1 MQSAALE
8 MLNLPALRSNPF
20 DTRPL
25 SREQLELMVG
35 RDEVFTALA
44 NNIRLASPRV
54 VAVVGEKG
62 SGRSSLVQC
71 VASTADQIHTVFW
84 PSGDLVTTILHQ
96 LYCDLMKD
104 FETPPVHSLMIDRLE
119 EELAGRTGLLPVII
133 FDHSLLSGPVLA
145 EVLSQLMPV
154 LTKIRALTIITLTPG
169 QKSGFPEEL
178 LSEMDVTPPL
188 ESLTRAEM
196 ARLIAKRVH
205 KASRSSWTAPE
216 VLLDM
221 AMKESG
227 GHVGRAMRFL
237 RDVVDHTRGMPL
249 IDGRKL
255 DLKVEVS
262 PQPTTVVKDS
272 TFQRVAAAT
281 PPLNE
286 VNVKVSETTEIDS
299 QPAEIPFS
307 NEIREDS
314 PTGLESA
321 TTIESTEDSPTGLE
335 SATTIESAEEIPEFD
350 ESQTLFPSLSDAAD
364 MWKNVEGDNGPQ
376 LDLQED
382 TGVESS
388 IQDKEESAIP
398 SKSDNE
404 SDSVESSSGIENEKQ
419 WESEF
424 SDEMGGAEIL
434 EMADGTAPSF
444 SGGRFGGLRSRNK
457 KANIGA
463 QAENKGAPR
472 KTQGP
477 REAKPNDGQTDPN
490 QLRQIKTNDQSTELW
505 IQPGMDSPLEN
516 SQNIEPQ
523 QMQPSVNAPANTP
536 DSEAIPKPTAPFEE
550 TKEWQNEPPV
560 AEGESWDE
568 RPEATP
574 EEVLT
579 ALSSISRVA
588 PPRKPDVV
596 LDINALT
603 NLNDAETLI
612 LTEAVEREVSPS
624 DNLLQG
630 ELGVGRPRLSQIFNG
645 LLKSGILTVRKQGRS
660 RMYRISSPAK
670 DHLIN
675 LGAGGEF

>member
-1 MQSAALE
+1 
-8 MLNLPALRSNPF
+8 
-20 DTRPL
+20 
-25 SREQLELMVG
+25 MVG
-35 RDEVFTALA
+35 RDVVFTALA

-62 SGRSSLVQC
+62 SGRSSLVQG

-178 LSEMDVTPPL
+178 LSEMDVTTPL

-196 ARLIAKRVH
+196 ARLIGKRVH

-216 VLLDM
+216 ALLDM

-255 DLKVEVS
+255 DLKVEVKAK
-262 PQPTTVVKDS
+262 PTTVVEDS
-272 TFQRVAAAT
+272 TFQRVVDAA
-281 PPLNE
+281 PPVTE
-286 VNVKVSETTEIDS
+286 VNVKVSETAEIDTQS
-299 QPAEIPFS
+299 EGIPFS
-307 NEIREDS
+307 NDIEEDTPS
-314 PTGLESA
+314 GLGSA
-321 TTIESTEDSPTGLE
+321 STIESPK
-335 SATTIESAEEIPEFD
+335 EIPEFD

-364 MWKNVEGDNGPQ
+364 MWNDFGDDNGPQ
-376 LDLQED
+376 LDLKED
-382 TGVESS
+382 TDVESS
-388 IQDKEESAIP
+388 IQDNEESAIP
-398 SKSDNE
+398 SKSENE
-404 SDSVESSSGIENEKQ
+404 SDSDFVESSPEVDEKQ

-424 SDEMGGAEIL
+424 SDEMGGAEVL

-444 SGGRFGGLRSRNK
+444 GGGRFGGLRSRNK

-477 REAKPNDGQTDPN
+477 REAKPNEVGTDPN
-490 QLRQIKTNDQSTELW
+490 QLRQIKTNDQNTELW
-505 IQPGMDSPLEN
+505 IQPGMDSPLG
-516 SQNIEPQ
+516 SSPNIEPQ
-523 QMQPSVNAPANTP
+523 QMQPSSNIPTNIS
-536 DSEAIPKPTAPFEE
+536 DSEATPQPTAPFEE
-550 TKEWQNEPPV
+550 TKEWQGETPIE
-560 AEGESWDE
+560 EGESWDG

-624 DNLLQG
+624 DNLLQD

>member
-1 MQSAALE
+1 VDFKFAPIMQSAALE

-84 PSGDLVTTILHQ
+84 PSADLVTTILHQ
-96 LYCDLMKD
+96 MYCDLMKD

-119 EELAGRTGLLPVII
+119 EELAGRTALLPVII

-145 EVLSQLMPV
+145 EVISQLMPV

-178 LSEMDVTPPL
+178 LSEMDITPPL

-196 ARLIAKRVH
+196 ALLIGKRVH

-216 VLLDM
+216 ALLDM
-221 AMKESG
+221 AMKKSG

-237 RDVVDHTRGMPL
+237 RDFVDHTRGMPL

-255 DLKVEVS
+255 DLKVEVKAK
-262 PQPTTVVKDS
+262 PTTVVEDS
-272 TFQRVAAAT
+272 TFQRVVDAA
-281 PPLNE
+281 PPVTE
-286 VNVKVSETTEIDS
+286 VNVKVSETAEIDT
-299 QPAEIPFS
+299 QPDEIPFS
-307 NEIREDS
+307 NDIEEDAPS
-314 PTGLESA
+314 GLESVS
-321 TTIESTEDSPTGLE
+321 TIESPK
-335 SATTIESAEEIPEFD
+335 EIPEFD

-364 MWKNVEGDNGPQ
+364 MWNDFGDDNGPQ
-376 LDLQED
+376 LDLKED
-382 TGVESS
+382 TDVESS
-388 IQDKEESAIP
+388 IQDNEESAIP
-398 SKSDNE
+398 SKSENE
-404 SDSVESSSGIENEKQ
+404 SDSDFVESSPEVDEKQ

-424 SDEMGGAEIL
+424 SDEMGGAEVL

-444 SGGRFGGLRSRNK
+444 GGGLFGGLRSRNRT
-457 KANIGA
+457 ANIDTS
-463 QAENKGAPR
+463 AEKKSTPR

-477 REAKPNDGQTDPN
+477 REGQPNEVGADPN

-505 IQPGMDSPLEN
+505 IQPGMDSPLE
-516 SQNIEPQ
+516 SSPNIEPQ
-523 QMQPSVNAPANTP
+523 QMQPSSNIPTNIS
-536 DSEAIPKPTAPFEE
+536 DSEATPQPTAPFEE
-550 TKEWQNEPPV
+550 TKEWQGETPV
-560 AEGESWDE
+560 EEGESWDE

-588 PPRKPDVV
+588 PPREPDVV

-624 DNLLQG
+624 DNLLQD

-675 LGAGGEF
+675 LGAGGEY

>member
-96 LYCDLMKD
+96 IYCDLMKD
-104 FETPPVHSLMIDRLE
+104 FETPPVHSVMIDRLE
-119 EELAGRTGLLPVII
+119 ADLAGRTGLLPVII

-196 ARLIAKRVH
+196 ARLIGKRVH

-216 VLLDM
+216 ALLDM
-221 AMKESG
+221 VMKESG

-262 PQPTTVVKDS
+262 PKPPTVVEDS
-272 TFQRVAAAT
+272 TFQRVVDAA
-281 PPLNE
+281 PPVTE
-286 VNVKVSETTEIDS
+286 VNVKVSETAEIETQS
-299 QPAEIPFS
+299 EEIPFS
-307 NEIREDS
+307 NDEEEDTPS
-314 PTGLESA
+314 GLESA
-321 TTIESTEDSPTGLE
+321 TTIETPQ
-335 SATTIESAEEIPEFD
+335 EIPEFD

-364 MWKNVEGDNGPQ
+364 MWKDFGEDNGPQ
-376 LDLQED
+376 LDLKED
-382 TGVESS
+382 TDVESS
-388 IQDKEESAIP
+388 TQDNEESAIP
-398 SKSDNE
+398 SESESENE
-404 SDSVESSSGIENEKQ
+404 SDSGSVESSSEVDDEKQ
-419 WESEF
+419 WKSEF
-424 SDEMGGAEIL
+424 SDEMGGAEVL

-444 SGGRFGGLRSRNK
+444 GGGRFGGLRSRNRM
-457 KANIGA
+457 ATIGTSA
-463 QAENKGAPR
+463 AKKGAPT

-477 REAKPNDGQTDPN
+477 REGQPNEVGTDPN
-490 QLRQIKTNDQSTELW
+490 QLRQIKTNDQNTELW
-505 IQPGMDSPLEN
+505 IEDGMDSPFGN
-516 SQNIEPQ
+516 SPNIEPQ
-523 QMQPSVNAPANTP
+523 QMQPSANVP
-536 DSEAIPKPTAPFEE
+536 EYKSDSEAIPQPTVPLEQ
-550 TKEWQNEPPV
+550 TKEWQDETSV
-560 AEGESWDE
+560 EGSESRDE
-568 RPEATP
+568 RPEVTP

-579 ALSSISRVA
+579 ALSSIKRVA
-588 PPRKPDVV
+588 PPREPEVV

-603 NLNDAETLI
+603 NLNHAETLI

-630 ELGVGRPRLSQIFNG
+630 ELAVGRPRLSQIFNG

>member
-1 MQSAALE
+1 MDFKFAPIMQSAALE

-25 SREQLELMVG
+25 SREQLELMIG

-96 LYCDLMKD
+96 MYCDLMKD
-104 FETPPVHSLMIDRLE
+104 FETPPVHSVMVDRLE

-133 FDHSLLSGPVLA
+133 FDHSLLPGPVLA

-178 LSEMDVTPPL
+178 LSEMDVTTPL

-196 ARLIAKRVH
+196 ARLIGKRVH

-216 VLLDM
+216 ALLDM

-255 DLKVEVS
+255 DLKVEVKAK
-262 PQPTTVVKDS
+262 PTTVVEDS
-272 TFQRVAAAT
+272 TFQRVVDAA
-281 PPLNE
+281 PPVTE
-286 VNVKVSETTEIDS
+286 VNVKVSETAEIDTQS
-299 QPAEIPFS
+299 EGIPFS
-307 NEIREDS
+307 NDIEEDTPS
-314 PTGLESA
+314 GLGSA
-321 TTIESTEDSPTGLE
+321 STIESPK
-335 SATTIESAEEIPEFD
+335 EIPEFD

-364 MWKNVEGDNGPQ
+364 MWNDFGDDNGPQ
-376 LDLQED
+376 LDLKED
-382 TGVESS
+382 TDVESS
-388 IQDKEESAIP
+388 IQDNEESAIP
-398 SKSDNE
+398 SKSENE
-404 SDSVESSSGIENEKQ
+404 SDSDFVESSPEVDEKQ

-424 SDEMGGAEIL
+424 SDEMGGAEVL

-444 SGGRFGGLRSRNK
+444 GGGRFGGLRSRNK

-477 REAKPNDGQTDPN
+477 REAKPNEVGTDPN
-490 QLRQIKTNDQSTELW
+490 QLRQIKTNDQNTELW
-505 IQPGMDSPLEN
+505 IQPGMDSPLG
-516 SQNIEPQ
+516 SSPNIEPQ
-523 QMQPSVNAPANTP
+523 QMQPSSNIPTNIS
-536 DSEAIPKPTAPFEE
+536 DSEATPQPTAPFEE
-550 TKEWQNEPPV
+550 TKEWQGETPIE
-560 AEGESWDE
+560 EGESWDG

-624 DNLLQG
+624 DNLLQD

>member
-96 LYCDLMKD
+96 MYCDLMKD
-104 FETPPVHSLMIDRLE
+104 FETPPVHSVMIDRLE

-188 ESLTRAEM
+188 ESLTRAET
-196 ARLIAKRVH
+196 ARLIGKRVH

-216 VLLDM
+216 ALLDM
-221 AMKESG
+221 VMKESG

-262 PQPTTVVKDS
+262 PKPTTVVEDS
-272 TFQRVAAAT
+272 TFQRVVDAA
-281 PPLNE
+281 PPLSE
-286 VNVKVSETTEIDS
+286 VNVKVSETAEIDTQS
-299 QPAEIPFS
+299 EGIPFS
-307 NEIREDS
+307 DEEEDTPS
-314 PTGLESA
+314 GLESA
-321 TTIESTEDSPTGLE
+321 TTIETSK
-335 SATTIESAEEIPEFD
+335 EIPEFD

-364 MWKNVEGDNGPQ
+364 MWKDFGDDNGPQ
-376 LDLQED
+376 LDLKENTD
-382 TGVESS
+382 VESS
-388 IQDKEESAIP
+388 TQDNEESEIP
-398 SKSDNE
+398 LESENE
-404 SDSVESSSGIENEKQ
+404 SDSDSVDSSSEVNDEKQ
-419 WESEF
+419 WKSEF
-424 SDEMGGAEIL
+424 SDEMGGAEVL

-444 SGGRFGGLRSRNK
+444 GGGRFGGLRSRNRTATIDTSAEK
-457 KANIGA
+457 KGT
-463 QAENKGAPR
+463 PR

-477 REAKPNDGQTDPN
+477 IEGKPNEVETDPN
-490 QLRQIKTNDQSTELW
+490 RLRQIKTNDQSTELW

-523 QMQPSVNAPANTP
+523 QMQPSANVPAYTS
-536 DSEAIPKPTAPFEE
+536 DSEAPPQPTVPFGV
-550 TKEWQNEPPV
+550 TKELQDETPV
-560 AEGESWDE
+560 EESESWDE
-568 RPEATP
+568 RPEPTP

-579 ALSSISRVA
+579 ALSSIRRVA
-588 PPRKPDVV
+588 PPREPDVV

-603 NLNDAETLI
+603 NLNNAETMI

-624 DNLLQG
+624 DNLLQE
-630 ELGVGRPRLSQIFNG
+630 ELEVGRPRLSQIFNG

>member
-133 FDHSLLSGPVLA
+133 FDHSLLPGPVLA

-178 LSEMDVTPPL
+178 LSEMDITPPL

-196 ARLIAKRVH
+196 ARLIGKRVH
-205 KASRSSWTAPE
+205 KASRSSWTAPDT
-216 VLLDM
+216 LLDM
-221 AMKESG
+221 VMKKSG
-227 GHVGRAMRFL
+227 GHVGRGMRFL

-255 DLKVEVS
+255 DLKVEVKAK
-262 PQPTTVVKDS
+262 PTTVVEDS
-272 TFQRVAAAT
+272 TFQRVVDAA
-281 PPLNE
+281 PPMTE
-286 VNVKVSETTEIDS
+286 VNVQVSETAEIDTQS
-299 QPAEIPFS
+299 VDIQFS
-307 NEIREDS
+307 NDEDEKA
-314 PTGLESA
+314 PTGAESS
-321 TTIESTEDSPTGLE
+321 TIKR
-335 SATTIESAEEIPEFD
+335 IETPKEIPEFD

-364 MWKNVEGDNGPQ
+364 MWKDLGDDNGPQ
-376 LDLQED
+376 LDSTED
-382 TGVESS
+382 TVVESPT
-388 IQDKEESAIP
+388 QDNEEPVIP
-398 SKSDNE
+398 SVSENE
-404 SDSVESSSGIENEKQ
+404 PDSDSFDSSSEVDDEKQ
-419 WESEF
+419 WKNEF
-424 SDEMGGAEIL
+424 SDEIGGAEVL
-434 EMADGTAPSF
+434 EMAEGTAPAF
-444 SGGRFGGLRSRNK
+444 GGGGGGFGGLLSRYK
-457 KANIGA
+457 KANIGIS
-463 QAENKGAPR
+463 AENKGAPR
-472 KTQGP
+472 KTQGT
-477 REAKPNDGQTDPN
+477 REAKPNEEESDPN
-490 QLRQIKTNDQSTELW
+490 YLRRINTNDQNTELW
-505 IQPGMDSPLEN
+505 IQDGMDSPLGN
-516 SQNIEPQ
+516 SSNIEPQ
-523 QMQPSVNAPANTP
+523 QMQPNSNVPANLP
-536 DSEAIPKPTAPFEE
+536 DSEAIPQPRVPFVE
-550 TKEWQNEPPV
+550 TIEW
-560 AEGESWDE
+560 EGESPVEESESWE
-568 RPEATP
+568 EQPEATP
-574 EEVLT
+574 EEVLN
-579 ALSSISRVA
+579 ALSSIRRVA

-596 LDINALT
+596 LDINALS
-603 NLNDAETLI
+603 NLNNAETVI
-612 LTEAVEREVSPS
+612 LTQAVEREVSPS
-624 DNLLQG
+624 DNQLQN
-630 ELGVGRPRLSQIFNG
+630 ELEVGRPRLSQIFNG

-660 RMYRISSPAK
+660 RMYRISAPAK

>member
-25 SREQLELMVG
+25 SREQLELMIG

-96 LYCDLMKD
+96 MYCDLMKD
-104 FETPPVHSLMIDRLE
+104 FETPPVHSVMVDRLE

-133 FDHSLLSGPVLA
+133 FDHSLLPGPVLA

-178 LSEMDVTPPL
+178 LSEMDVTTPL

-196 ARLIAKRVH
+196 ARLIGKRVH

-216 VLLDM
+216 ALLDM

-255 DLKVEVS
+255 DLKVEVKAK
-262 PQPTTVVKDS
+262 PTTVVEDS
-272 TFQRVAAAT
+272 TFQRVVDAA
-281 PPLNE
+281 PPVTE
-286 VNVKVSETTEIDS
+286 VNVKVSETAEIDTQS
-299 QPAEIPFS
+299 EGIPFS
-307 NEIREDS
+307 NDIEEDTPS
-314 PTGLESA
+314 GLGSA
-321 TTIESTEDSPTGLE
+321 STIESPK
-335 SATTIESAEEIPEFD
+335 EIPEFD

-364 MWKNVEGDNGPQ
+364 MWNDFGDDNGPQ
-376 LDLQED
+376 LDLKED
-382 TGVESS
+382 TDVESS
-388 IQDKEESAIP
+388 IQDNEESAIP
-398 SKSDNE
+398 SKSENE
-404 SDSVESSSGIENEKQ
+404 SDSDFVESSPEVDEKQ

-424 SDEMGGAEIL
+424 SDEMGGAEVL

-444 SGGRFGGLRSRNK
+444 GGGRFGGLRSRNK

-477 REAKPNDGQTDPN
+477 REAKPNEVGTDPN
-490 QLRQIKTNDQSTELW
+490 QLRQIKTNDQNTELW
-505 IQPGMDSPLEN
+505 IQPGMDSPLG
-516 SQNIEPQ
+516 SSPNIEPQ
-523 QMQPSVNAPANTP
+523 QMQPSSNIPTNIS
-536 DSEAIPKPTAPFEE
+536 DSEATPQPTAPFEE
-550 TKEWQNEPPV
+550 TKEWQGETPIE
-560 AEGESWDE
+560 EGESWDG

-624 DNLLQG
+624 DNLLQD

>member
-1 MQSAALE
+1 MI
-8 MLNLPALRSNPF
+8 
-20 DTRPL
+20 
-25 SREQLELMVG
+25 G

-96 LYCDLMKD
+96 MYCDLMKD
-104 FETPPVHSLMIDRLE
+104 FETPPVHSVMVDRLE

-133 FDHSLLSGPVLA
+133 FDHSLLPGPVLA

-196 ARLIAKRVH
+196 ARLIGKRVH

-216 VLLDM
+216 ALLDM

-255 DLKVEVS
+255 DLKVEVKAK
-262 PQPTTVVKDS
+262 PTTVVEDS
-272 TFQRVAAAT
+272 TFQRVVDAA
-281 PPLNE
+281 PPVTE
-286 VNVKVSETTEIDS
+286 VNVKVSETAEIDTQS
-299 QPAEIPFS
+299 EGIPFS
-307 NEIREDS
+307 NDIEEDTPS
-314 PTGLESA
+314 GLGSA
-321 TTIESTEDSPTGLE
+321 STIESPK
-335 SATTIESAEEIPEFD
+335 EIPEFD

-364 MWKNVEGDNGPQ
+364 MWNDFGDDNGPQ
-376 LDLQED
+376 LDLKED
-382 TGVESS
+382 TDVESS
-388 IQDKEESAIP
+388 IQDNEESAIP
-398 SKSDNE
+398 SKSENE
-404 SDSVESSSGIENEKQ
+404 SDSDFVESSPEVDEKQ

-424 SDEMGGAEIL
+424 SDEMGGAEVL

-444 SGGRFGGLRSRNK
+444 GGGRFGGLRSRNK

-477 REAKPNDGQTDPN
+477 REAKPNEVGTDPN
-490 QLRQIKTNDQSTELW
+490 QLRQIKTNDQNTELW
-505 IQPGMDSPLEN
+505 IQPGMDSPLG
-516 SQNIEPQ
+516 SSPNIEPQ
-523 QMQPSVNAPANTP
+523 QMQPSSNIPTNIS
-536 DSEAIPKPTAPFEE
+536 DSEATPQPTAPFEE
-550 TKEWQNEPPV
+550 TKEWQGETPIE
-560 AEGESWDE
+560 EGESWDG

-624 DNLLQG
+624 DNLLQD

>member
-62 SGRSSLVQC
+62 SGRSSLAQC
-71 VASTADQIHTVFW
+71 VASTADQTHTVFW

-96 LYCDLMKD
+96 MYCDLMKD
-104 FETPPVHSLMIDRLE
+104 FETPPVHSMMIDRLE

-133 FDHSLLSGPVLA
+133 FDHSLLPGPVLA

-196 ARLIAKRVH
+196 ARLIGKRVH
-205 KASRSSWTAPE
+205 KASRSSWTAPDA
-216 VLLDM
+216 LLGM
-221 AMKESG
+221 VMKESG

-255 DLKVEVS
+255 DLKVEVKAK
-262 PQPTTVVKDS
+262 PTTVVEDS
-272 TFQRVAAAT
+272 TFQRVVDAA
-281 PPLNE
+281 PPVTE
-286 VNVKVSETTEIDS
+286 VNVQVSETAEIDTQS
-299 QPAEIPFS
+299 GGIPFS
-307 NEIREDS
+307 SYEDEKS
-314 PTGLESA
+314 PAGVESSTTGH
-321 TTIESTEDSPTGLE
+321 IETPKETPD
-335 SATTIESAEEIPEFD
+335 FD
-350 ESQTLFPSLSDAAD
+350 ESQTLFPSLSDAAG
-364 MWKNVEGDNGPQ
+364 MWKDFGDDNGSQ
-376 LDLQED
+376 FESTED
-382 TGVESS
+382 TVDESS
-388 IQDKEESAIP
+388 TQDDEYPVIP
-398 SKSDNE
+398 SESENE
-404 SDSVESSSGIENEKQ
+404 SDYDSVESSSEVDDGGQ
-419 WESEF
+419 WKSEF
-424 SDEMGGAEIL
+424 SDEMGGAEVL
-434 EMADGTAPSF
+434 EMAEGTAPAF
-444 SGGRFGGLRSRNK
+444 GGGRFGGLRSRNRTAK
-457 KANIGA
+457 IDTS
-463 QAENKGAPR
+463 AENKGAPR

-477 REAKPNDGQTDPN
+477 REAKPNEDESDPSY
-490 QLRQIKTNDQSTELW
+490 LRRINTNDQNTELW
-505 IQPGMDSPLEN
+505 IQDGMDSPLGN
-516 SQNIEPQ
+516 SPNIEPQ
-523 QMQPSVNAPANTP
+523 QMQPNLNVPANLP
-536 DSEAIPKPTAPFEE
+536 DSEAITQPTVPFVE
-550 TKEWQNEPPV
+550 TIEW
-560 AEGESWDE
+560 EGESPLE
-568 RPEATP
+568 ENESGVGQPESTP
-574 EEVLT
+574 EEVLN
-579 ALSSISRVA
+579 ALSSIRRVA
-588 PPRKPDVV
+588 PPSKPDVV

-612 LTEAVEREVSPS
+612 LTQAVEREVSPS
-624 DNLLQG
+624 DNQLQD
-630 ELGVGRPRLSQIFNG
+630 ELGVGRPRLSQIFNE

-660 RMYRISSPAK
+660 RMYRISAPAK

>member
-44 NNIRLASPRV
+44 NNIRLSSPRV

-96 LYCDLMKD
+96 MYCDLMKD
-104 FETPPVHSLMIDRLE
+104 FETPPVHSVMIDRLE

-188 ESLTRAEM
+188 ESLTRADM
-196 ARLIAKRVH
+196 ARLIGKRVH

-216 VLLDM
+216 ALLDM
-221 AMKESG
+221 VMKESG

-255 DLKVEVS
+255 DLKVEIS
-262 PQPTTVVKDS
+262 PKPTTVVEDS
-272 TFQRVAAAT
+272 TFQRVVDAT

-286 VNVKVSETTEIDS
+286 VNVKVSETAEIDTQS
-299 QPAEIPFS
+299 EEIPFS
-307 NEIREDS
+307 NDGEEETPS
-314 PTGLESA
+314 GSESA
-321 TTIESTEDSPTGLE
+321 TTIETP
-335 SATTIESAEEIPEFD
+335 IEIPEFD

-364 MWKNVEGDNGPQ
+364 MWKDLGDDNGPQ
-376 LDLQED
+376 LDLTED
-382 TGVESS
+382 TDVESS
-388 IQDKEESAIP
+388 TQDSEESAIP
-398 SKSDNE
+398 SENE
-404 SDSVESSSGIENEKQ
+404 SDSETVESSSEVDDGKQ
-419 WESEF
+419 WKREF
-424 SDEMGGAEIL
+424 SDEMGGAEVL
-434 EMADGTAPSF
+434 EMADGTAPTF
-444 SGGRFGGLRSRNK
+444 GGGRFGGLRSRNRT
-457 KANIGA
+457 ARIDTL
-463 QAENKGAPR
+463 AENKGAPR

-477 REAKPNDGQTDPN
+477 REAKPNEEESDPN
-490 QLRQIKTNDQSTELW
+490 YLRRINTNDQNTELW
-505 IQPGMDSPLEN
+505 VQDGMDSPLGN
-516 SQNIEPQ
+516 SPTIEPQ
-523 QMQPSVNAPANTP
+523 QMQPNANVPENASDAEATP
-536 DSEAIPKPTAPFEE
+536 QPSTPFEE
-550 TKEWQNEPPV
+550 TKEWQDETPV
-560 AEGESWDE
+560 EESESWDE

-579 ALSSISRVA
+579 ALSSIRRVA
-588 PPRKPDVV
+588 PPSEPDVV

-603 NLNDAETLI
+603 NLNNAETLI

-624 DNLLQG
+624 DNFLQE
-630 ELGVGRPRLSQIFNG
+630 ELEVGRPRLSQIFNG

-660 RMYRISSPAK
+660 RMYRISAPAK

>member
-25 SREQLELMVG
+25 SREQSELMVG

-44 NNIRLASPRV
+44 NNIRLVSPRV

-96 LYCDLMKD
+96 MYCDLMKD
-104 FETPPVHSLMIDRLE
+104 FETPPIHSVMIDRLE

-133 FDHSLLSGPVLA
+133 FDHSLLPGPVLA

-196 ARLIAKRVH
+196 ARLIGKRVH

-221 AMKESG
+221 VMKESG

-262 PQPTTVVKDS
+262 PKPPTVVEDS
-272 TFQRVAAAT
+272 TFQRVVDAA
-281 PPLNE
+281 PPLSE
-286 VNVKVSETTEIDS
+286 VNVKVSETAEIETQS
-299 QPAEIPFS
+299 EEIPFS
-307 NEIREDS
+307 NDEEEDTPS
-314 PTGLESA
+314 GLESA
-321 TTIESTEDSPTGLE
+321 TTIETPQ
-335 SATTIESAEEIPEFD
+335 EIPEFD

-364 MWKNVEGDNGPQ
+364 MWKDIGDDNGPQ
-376 LDLQED
+376 LDLKED
-382 TGVESS
+382 TDIESS
-388 IQDKEESAIP
+388 SQDHEETAIP
-398 SKSDNE
+398 SKSENE
-404 SDSVESSSGIENEKQ
+404 SDSDSVDSSSEVNDEEQ
-419 WESEF
+419 WKTEF
-424 SDEMGGAEIL
+424 SDEIGGAEVL
-434 EMADGTAPSF
+434 EMAEGTAPAF
-444 SGGRFGGLRSRNK
+444 GGGHFGGLLSRNK
-457 KANIGA
+457 KANIGIS
-463 QAENKGAPR
+463 AENKGAPR

-477 REAKPNDGQTDPN
+477 KEGKPNEVGTDPN
-490 QLRQIKTNDQSTELW
+490 QLRRIKTNDQNTELW
-505 IQPGMDSPLEN
+505 IEDGMDSPFGN
-516 SQNIEPQ
+516 SPNIEPQ
-523 QMQPSVNAPANTP
+523 QMQPSANVPTNTS
-536 DSEAIPKPTAPFEE
+536 DSEATPQPTPLFEE
-550 TKEWQNEPPV
+550 TKEWQDETPV
-560 AEGESWDE
+560 GESESWDE
-568 RPEATP
+568 RPDATP

-579 ALSSISRVA
+579 ALSSIRRVA
-588 PPRKPDVV
+588 PPREPDVV

-603 NLNDAETLI
+603 NLNNAETLI

>member
-1 MQSAALE
+1 MDFKFAPIMQSAALE
-8 MLNLPALRSNPF
+8 MLNLPAIRANPF

-35 RDEVFTALA
+35 RDEVFAALA

-84 PSGDLVTTILHQ
+84 PSSDLVTTILHQ
-96 LYCDLMKD
+96 MYCDLMKD

-119 EELAGRTGLLPVII
+119 EELAGRTALLPVII
-133 FDHSLLSGPVLA
+133 FDHSLLPGPVLA

-196 ARLIAKRVH
+196 ARLIGKRVH

-216 VLLDM
+216 ALLDM

-262 PQPTTVVKDS
+262 PKPTTVVEDS
-272 TFQRVAAAT
+272 TFQRVADAA
-281 PPLNE
+281 PPLTE
-286 VNVKVSETTEIDS
+286 VNVKVSETAEIDA
-299 QPAEIPFS
+299 QPEEIPFS
-307 NEIREDS
+307 NDIEEDTS
-314 PTGLESA
+314 PGLESA
-321 TTIESTEDSPTGLE
+321 TTIESPK
-335 SATTIESAEEIPEFD
+335 EIPEFD
-350 ESQTLFPSLSDAAD
+350 ESQMSFPSLSDAAD
-364 MWKNVEGDNGPQ
+364 MWKDLGGDNGPQ
-376 LDLQED
+376 LDLKED
-382 TGVESS
+382 TEVESS
-388 IQDKEESAIP
+388 IQYNEESAIP
-398 SKSDNE
+398 SKSENE
-404 SDSVESSSGIENEKQ
+404 SDFDSVESSSEVDDEDQ
-419 WESEF
+419 WKSEF
-424 SDEMGGAEIL
+424 SDEMGGAEVL
-434 EMADGTAPSF
+434 EMAEGTAPSF
-444 SGGRFGGLRSRNK
+444 GGGRFGGLRSRNRTAK
-457 KANIGA
+457 IDT
-463 QAENKGAPR
+463 QAERKGAPR

-477 REAKPNDGQTDPN
+477 REAKPNEEETDPSQGRRIN
-490 QLRQIKTNDQSTELW
+490 TNDQNTELW
-505 IQPGMDSPLEN
+505 IEDGMDSPFGN
-516 SQNIEPQ
+516 SPNIEPQ
-523 QMQPSVNAPANTP
+523 QMQPSANVPANTS
-536 DSEAIPKPTAPFEE
+536 DSEATPQPTPPFEE
-550 TKEWQNEPPV
+550 TKEWQDETPV
-560 AEGESWDE
+560 EESESWDE
-568 RPEATP
+568 RSEATP

-579 ALSSISRVA
+579 ALSSIRRVA
-588 PPRKPDVV
+588 PPREPDVV

-603 NLNDAETLI
+603 NLNNAETLI

>member
-1 MQSAALE
+1 VDFKFAPIMQSAALE

-25 SREQLELMVG
+25 SREQLELMIG

-96 LYCDLMKD
+96 MYCDLMKD
-104 FETPPVHSLMIDRLE
+104 FETPPVHSVMVDRLE

-133 FDHSLLSGPVLA
+133 FDHSLLPGPVLA

-178 LSEMDVTPPL
+178 LSEMDVTTPL

-196 ARLIAKRVH
+196 ARLIGKRVH

-216 VLLDM
+216 ALLDM

-255 DLKVEVS
+255 DLKVEVKAK
-262 PQPTTVVKDS
+262 PTTVVEDS
-272 TFQRVAAAT
+272 TFQRVVDAA
-281 PPLNE
+281 PPVTE
-286 VNVKVSETTEIDS
+286 VNVKVSETAEIDTQS
-299 QPAEIPFS
+299 EGIPFS
-307 NEIREDS
+307 NDIEEDTPS
-314 PTGLESA
+314 GLGSA
-321 TTIESTEDSPTGLE
+321 STIESPK
-335 SATTIESAEEIPEFD
+335 EIPEFD

-364 MWKNVEGDNGPQ
+364 MWNDFGDDNGPQ
-376 LDLQED
+376 LDLKED
-382 TGVESS
+382 TDVESS
-388 IQDKEESAIP
+388 IQDNEESAIP
-398 SKSDNE
+398 SKSENE
-404 SDSVESSSGIENEKQ
+404 SDSDFVESSPEVDEKQ

-424 SDEMGGAEIL
+424 SDEMGGAEVL

-444 SGGRFGGLRSRNK
+444 GGGRFGGLRSRNK

-477 REAKPNDGQTDPN
+477 REAKPNEVGTDPN
-490 QLRQIKTNDQSTELW
+490 QLRQIKTNDQNTELW
-505 IQPGMDSPLEN
+505 IQPGMDSPLG
-516 SQNIEPQ
+516 SSPNIEPQ
-523 QMQPSVNAPANTP
+523 QMQPSSNIPTNIS
-536 DSEAIPKPTAPFEE
+536 DSEATPQPTAPFEE
-550 TKEWQNEPPV
+550 TKEWQGETPIE
-560 AEGESWDE
+560 EGESWDG

-624 DNLLQG
+624 DNLLQD

-675 LGAGGEF
+675 LGAGGEY